1 MCACVRV
8 RMGYTMNGITY
19 NYAYYAHTY
28 YYAYYAYYACAYG
41 VHYDRDSSYLLQH
54 IFSRV

>member
-1 MCACVRV
+1 
-8 RMGYTMNGITY
+8 MGYTMNGITY